1 VRVGG
6 DGYLDALRIPDFGE
20 EVKDIFNN
28 DDGYVFERVMLDDIL
43 QKVSKGISLCWY
55 RREQHLAHGGFVS
68 IRRRVPSF
76 FPLAVK

>member
-1 VRVGG
+1 MRVGG

-55 RREQHLAHGGFVS
+55 RREQHLAHGGFS
-68 IRRRVPSF
+68 QYEARPSF
-76 FPLAVK
+76 LSR